1 MNVSTTNRKKRQYH
15 RRSPERQRLIREI
28 RDKLVG
34 YYKPEKVILF
44 GSHAYGVPHRE
55 SDFDLFIIKRTTKD
69 VFERY
74 REVSDIF
81 YPRYYAMDI
90 LVRTPGEVRRRL
102 ALGDFFYKEILTK
115 GRVLYEKK

>member
-1 MNVSTTNRKKRQYH
+1 MMTMSKR
-15 RRSPERQRLIREI
+15 EKLIREI
-28 RDKLVG
+28 RDRLVE
-34 YYKPEKVILF
+34 YYKPEKIILF
-44 GSHAYGVPHRE
+44 GSHAYGIPAKH

-81 YPRYYAMDI
+81 YPRYFAMDI
-90 LVRTPGEVRRRL
+90 LVRTPGEIRRRL
-102 ALGDFFYKEILTK
+102 ALGDFFYKEILTR